1 MSTLRKRRRI
11 RILLVGAG
19 FLALSAALIGYAM
32 RDGLRFF
39 QTPGQVAA
47 APPAPTETFR
57 LGGMVEPGSL
67 ERQGTLVRFR
77 VSDGESSLAVRYE
90 GITPD
95 LFAEGEGVIATGR
108 LVNGEFAASEILAKH
123 DEDYMPRELEGVIAD
138 AR

>member
-1 MSTLRKRRRI
+1 MSNLRKRRRI
-11 RILLVGAG
+11 RLLLVGAG
-19 FLALSAALIGYAM
+19 FLALSTALIGYAM

-47 APPAPTETFR
+47 APPGPTETFR

-67 ERQGTLVRFR
+67 EREGTLVRFR

-108 LVNGEFAASEILAKH
+108 LVEGEFVASEILAKH
-123 DEDYMPRELEGVIAD
+123 DEQYMPRELEDIIAD
-138 AR
+138 AL